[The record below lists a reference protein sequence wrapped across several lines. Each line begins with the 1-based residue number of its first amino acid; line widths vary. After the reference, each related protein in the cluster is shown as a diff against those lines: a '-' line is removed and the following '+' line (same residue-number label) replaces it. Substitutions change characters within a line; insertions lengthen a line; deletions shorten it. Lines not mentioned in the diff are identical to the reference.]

1 MDPFVF
7 AAIVLSALA
16 LAASLLGLRYS
27 KEANRISKEANA
39 HGEEANKIARQMYE
53 AENVPKISMS
63 LKTGYIPL
71 AEDGHYGAHTPIL
84 IGIVKNEG
92 RIPITIS
99 RAYIAYQGQSG
110 GYAFGIVPEFPD
122 MDKDYPFPKFPYPLE
137 GWKQVQLA
145 ATSDVV
151 AKMIYGLNAKSD
163 DLLVIR
169 IFDTIER
176 PYETGAFRAGDYM
189 RKRRVKITKITE
201 ASEELI

>member
-7 AAIVLSALA
+7 AAIILSALA

-63 LKTGYIPL
+63 LKTGYVPL
-71 AEDGHYGAHTPIL
+71 AEDSHYGAHTPIL
-84 IGIVKNEG
+84 IGVVKNEG

-99 RAYIAYQGQSG
+99 RAYIGYQGEPG
-110 GYAFGIVPEFPD
+110 AYAYRIVPEFQD
-122 MDKDYPFPKFPYPLE
+122 MDKDYPFPKFPYTLE

-151 AKMIYGLNAKSD
+151 AKMIEGLNAKLD

-176 PYETGAFRAGDYM
+176 PYETEAFRAGDYM
-189 RKRRVKITKITE
+189 QKRRVKITMIADE
-201 ASEELI
+201 SRDLS